1 MPNWIVAA
9 LRFLVIVLM
18 PVFLVLT
25 NVRLLITDTFLR
37 YEYGKT
43 NFPADTY
50 GFTQVDRLT
59 YSRIAMDYLLNP
71 EGIEFLGRQTFPD
84 GAPQYNERELKHM
97 ADVKRVVRAALAVWI
112 LSGVVVVGGTLLL
125 GLTGQREAARS
136 ALVGGAGLTVLIFL
150 GILSYIALNFD
161 ALFVQFHQ
169 VFFESGTWQ
178 FAYSDTLIRLFPL
191 KFWQDVFV
199 LLGGGSLVEALLIGG
214 VAWWGL
220 AR

>member
-1 MPNWIVAA
+1 MPNWIVAT

-18 PVFLVLT
+18 PVLLVLT
-25 NVRLLITDTFLR
+25 NVRLLMTDAFLR

-50 GFTQVDRLT
+50 GFTQTDRLT
-59 YSRIAMDYLLNP
+59 YSRIALDYLLNP
-71 EGIEFLGRQTFPD
+71 EGIEFLGRQAFPD
-84 GAPQYNERELKHM
+84 GTPQYNERELRHM
-97 ADVKRVVRAALAVWI
+97 ADVKRVVRAALAVWM
-112 LSGVVVVGGTLLL
+112 LSGVIVIGGTLLL
-125 GLTGQREAARS
+125 GLAGEREAARS
-136 ALVGGAGLTVLIFL
+136 GLVGGAGLTVLIFL
-150 GILSYIALNFD
+150 GILAYIALNFD

-199 LLGGGSLVEALLIGG
+199 LLGGGSLAEALLVGAA
-214 VAWWGL
+214 AWWGL
-220 AR
+220 RP